1 MLSNRE
7 SMAHV
12 SATKFGSFHCPK
24 AGRLVEKGVPHA
36 LATDHRINTLLGDLL
51 IHQLRRAAEKAGEQ
65 PQARP
70 DHQGGRR
77 GLGQCAQGD
86 DRERAL
92 FSCRRIDVE
101 TAEEAGGADCRH
113 AYGQQSGSALRAWR
127 KRRVSGGVACPGGE
141 LASIH
146 LRVCP

>member
-1 MLSNRE
+1 
-7 SMAHV
+7 MAHV
-12 SATKFGSFHCPK
+12 SVAKFGTFQRPK

-51 IHQLRRAAEKAGEQ
+51 VPQLRRAAEKAGEQ

-70 DHQGGRR
+70 DHEGGRR
-77 GLGQCAQGD
+77 GLGQRAQGD

-92 FSCRRIDVE
+92 FSCRRIDVA
-101 TAEEAGGADCRH
+101 TTEEAGGADCRD
-113 AYGQQSGSALRAWR
+113 AYGQQSGRTLRARR
-127 KRRVSGGVACPGGE
+127 KRRISGRVACPGGK